1 MLGYPVRLYKYFMDS
16 LYAHA
21 ERLTEDRPELNA
33 LEVIHAL
40 AQLNQELD
48 KEPETTSA

>member
-1 MLGYPVRLYKYFMDS
+1 MDN

-33 LEVIHAL
+33 LEVIQAL
-40 AQLNQELD
+40 AQLNSELD
-48 KEPETTSA
+48 KHQDAERA